1 MVRRHPSRPQAE
13 SPFALPLGG
22 SMVLLALCVPILMM
36 LLLLGME
43 AFEDLV
49 SRPSPNPRTSPDDG
63 DEEME
68 GEQA

>member
-1 MVRRHPSRPQAE
+1 
-13 SPFALPLGG
+13 
-22 SMVLLALCVPILMM
+22 MVLLALCVPILMM